1 MHVLLIEDNED
12 DAVLIRDV
20 LSRQGGEPVT
30 VDWADRLETGLA
42 QLARGPVD
50 AVLADLSLPDNH
62 GLDIVST
69 LRRHRGDAPVIVLTG
84 LDDAAV
90 AERALRHG
98 AQDYWVKSRLSPDGL
113 TRAIRYAIERHQAE
127 LAQAPADWMPWS
139 YRDTLKRIQP
149 PIAA

>member
-30 VDWADRLETGLA
+30 VDWADRLDTGLA
-42 QLARGPVD
+42 QLAHGPFD
-50 AVLADLSLPDNH
+50 AILADLSLPDNH

-69 LRRHRGDAPVIVLTG
+69 LRRHRRDAPVIVLTG

-113 TRAIRYAIERHQAE
+113 TRAIRYAIERHQ
-127 LAQAPADWMPWS
+127 
-139 YRDTLKRIQP
+139 
-149 PIAA
+149 